1 MLEYENLHPDNFI
14 FSGINRFYGKRV
26 IKLYGMITDIAM
38 CMRKV
43 DITQNFLNN
52 TTLILRQPL
61 TREPLVSSHVQI
73 CHCSNFRGMGIDLRR
88 LTEVT
93 ECMKIMKTW
102 WTSWM
107 LHLSPH
113 SWSHFMD
120 FSTDQRTNFL
130 LRHYILS
137 VFLYTFVKKVLLR
150 KKAS

>member
-1 MLEYENLHPDNFI
+1 MLEYENLYPDNFI

-73 CHCSNFRGMGIDLRR
+73 CHCSDFRGWELI
-88 LTEVT
+88 
-93 ECMKIMKTW
+93 
-102 WTSWM
+102 
-107 LHLSPH
+107 
-113 SWSHFMD
+113 
-120 FSTDQRTNFL
+120 
-130 LRHYILS
+130 
-137 VFLYTFVKKVLLR
+137 
-150 KKAS
+150 